1 MKITAVET
9 LACDAGWRNYHF
21 VKVSTDAG
29 VTGWSEYDEGFG
41 SPGVSAVIAQLAG
54 AIVGQS
60 YAGPQ
65 RFHADV
71 YARTRPAAGGVVG
84 EGIGALENALLDAH
98 AKRLGVPCYEVLG
111 GKVRDALRVYWS
123 HCPAWRINHP
133 QHYGPA
139 ITDLAGVEAA
149 AAQVR
154 ERGFSALKTNL
165 FIHDEGPSFAWRPGF
180 SSPFSPELNVDRRV
194 IRNLR
199 ATLEAL
205 RRGAGDDIDILV
217 DLNFHAKTEG
227 YLKILRA
234 IQDFDLFWV
243 ELDSYSPDAL
253 AFIRGQSRFPISSCE
268 TLFGGRELL
277 PFLLRQAVD
286 VAIIDTVWN
295 GAWQAMKM
303 ADLCDIHEVNVA
315 PHNFYGHLCTFMN
328 AHFAAAVPNFR
339 IMETD
344 IDRLAWD
351 DALFTHA
358 PQYRDGHL
366 IVPDRP
372 GWGTEP
378 DEAALRAH
386 PPKPHGLIYARK
398 H

>member
-1 MKITAVET
+1 M
-9 LACDAGWRNYHF
+9 DG
-21 VKVSTDAG
+21 
-29 VTGWSEYDEGFG
+29 
-41 SPGVSAVIAQLAG
+41 
-54 AIVGQS
+54 
-60 YAGPQ
+60 
-65 RFHADV
+65 
-71 YARTRPAAGGVVG
+71 
-84 EGIGALENALLDAH
+84 
-98 AKRLGVPCYEVLG
+98 
-111 GKVRDALRVYWS
+111 
-123 HCPAWRINHP
+123 
-133 QHYGPA
+133 
-139 ITDLAGVEAA
+139 
-149 AAQVR
+149 
-154 ERGFSALKTNL
+154 
-165 FIHDEGPSFAWRPGF
+165 
-180 SSPFSPELNVDRRV
+180 RV

-277 PFLLRQAVD
+277 PFLRRQAVD

-315 PHNFYGHLCTFMN
+315 PHNFYGHLCTLN

>member
-1 MKITAVET
+1 MPGRSAFTRTSTPAPGQQR
-9 LACDAGWRNYHF
+9 AGSWAR
-21 VKVSTDAG
+21 A
-29 VTGWSEYDEGFG
+29 
-41 SPGVSAVIAQLAG
+41 SARWKTQ
-54 AIVGQS
+54 
-60 YAGPQ
+60 
-65 RFHADV
+65 
-71 YARTRPAAGGVVG
+71 
-84 EGIGALENALLDAH
+84 LLDAH

-139 ITDLAGVEAA
+139 ITDLAGVETAA
-149 AAQVR
+149 AGARARLLCIENEPVHPR
-154 ERGFSALKTNL
+154 R
-165 FIHDEGPSFAWRPGF
+165 RPVLRLAARF
-180 SSPFSPELNVDRRV
+180 SSPFSPELNVDGRV

-277 PFLLRQAVD
+277 PFLRRQAVD

-315 PHNFYGHLCTFMN
+315 PFYGHLCTLMN

>member
-1 MKITAVET
+1 M
-9 LACDAGWRNYHF
+9 
-21 VKVSTDAG
+21 
-29 VTGWSEYDEGFG
+29 
-41 SPGVSAVIAQLAG
+41 
-54 AIVGQS
+54 
-60 YAGPQ
+60 
-65 RFHADV
+65 
-71 YARTRPAAGGVVG
+71 
-84 EGIGALENALLDAH
+84 
-98 AKRLGVPCYEVLG
+98 
-111 GKVRDALRVYWS
+111 
-123 HCPAWRINHP
+123 
-133 QHYGPA
+133 
-139 ITDLAGVEAA
+139 
-149 AAQVR
+149 
-154 ERGFSALKTNL
+154 KTNL

-277 PFLLRQAVD
+277 PFLRRQAVD

-315 PHNFYGHLCTFMN
+315 PHNLWALVHVHERALRGGGAELPHHGNRYRSPGLGRRVVH
-328 AHFAAAVPNFR
+328 ARAAVPR
-339 IMETD
+339 WT
-344 IDRLAWD
+344 
-351 DALFTHA
+351 
-358 PQYRDGHL
+358 
-366 IVPDRP
+366 PDR
-372 GWGTEP
+372 
-378 DEAALRAH
+378 
-386 PPKPHGLIYARK
+386 ARPAGVG
-398 H
+398 HRTR